1 MNDNITGSLMS
12 HHIEDLLAQWSLFPK
27 DDWVLAVITNI
38 QGSSYRKT
46 GAMMLFHSLGKS
58 IGLVSGGCLEG
69 DLLRHA
75 QRAIQCDQAI
85 NVTYDASDESD
96 ASYQLGCGGIVDLLL
111 IPVTAKNNY
120 LQLDTLKQK
129 LSSGYCEYQIPLVK
143 NGTPSSLVVANISSS
158 AQENESIKHSSYAK
172 VDKITSLTTLNIPFR
187 SRFHLAI
194 FGGGLDAQP
203 LAKLA
208 LQLGWK
214 VSVFDQRSNY
224 AHPAHFSDVTII
236 KQTISTLASHNLN
249 NVDAVTVMQHNLSL
263 DAQALTLIAKNC
275 PAYVALLGP
284 VHRRD
289 QVFDKARVKLTD
301 FSGYFSAPAG
311 FDIGGELPESIAL
324 SILAECHAVLHKKL
338 VK

>member
-1 MNDNITGSLMS
+1 MS
-12 HHIEDLLAQWSLFPK
+12 HHIEDLLAQWSQFPN
-27 DDWVLAVITNI
+27 DTWVLAVITNI

-75 QRAIQCDQAI
+75 QRAIQSDQAI

-111 IPVTAKNNY
+111 IPVTAENHY
-120 LQLDTLKQK
+120 LQLDTLKQEL
-129 LSSGYCEYQIPLVK
+129 LSGSCEYQVPLVK
-143 NGTPSSLVVANISSS
+143 TGTPSSLVMANITSSVE
-158 AQENESIKHSSYAK
+158 ENESIKQSSYTK
-172 VDKITSLTTLNIPFR
+172 VDKTTSLTTLNIPFR

-208 LQLGWK
+208 MQLGWK
-214 VSVFDQRSNY
+214 VSVFDQRSSY
-224 AHPAHFSDVTII
+224 AHQTHFPDVNII
-236 KQTISTLASHNLN
+236 KQTISTLSNDNLDK
-249 NVDAVTVMQHNLSL
+249 VDAVVVMQHNLTL
-263 DAQALTLIAKNC
+263 DANALTLIVKNC
-275 PAYVALLGP
+275 PAYIALLGP
-284 VHRRD
+284 RHRRD
-289 QVFDKARVKLTD
+289 QVFDKAQVDLTD
-301 FSGYFSAPAG
+301 FSGFFSAPAG

-338 VK
+338 AK